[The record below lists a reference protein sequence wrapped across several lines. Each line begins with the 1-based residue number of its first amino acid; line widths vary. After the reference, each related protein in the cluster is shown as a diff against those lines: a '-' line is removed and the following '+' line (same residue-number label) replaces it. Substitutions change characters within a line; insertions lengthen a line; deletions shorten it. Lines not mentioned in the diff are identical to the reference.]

1 MRKLILFMVGSAIF
15 SLAFSQNATSWY
27 FTREIAA
34 RAWLIGDNGADNMYL
49 IEGNDSS
56 LLVDT
61 GLGVADLASFVKKLT
76 SKPLIVV
83 NTHGHPDHAGANY
96 QFEKVYVYPADF
108 INNQVACVKGILDG
122 TLERKPYQ
130 SFAGNAMVSV
140 SGRAS
145 VAFNPGNL

>member
-15 SLAFSQNATSWY
+15 S
-27 FTREIAA
+27 
-34 RAWLIGDNGADNMYL
+34 
-49 IEGNDSS
+49 
-56 LLVDT
+56 
-61 GLGVADLASFVKKLT
+61 LASFVKKLT

-108 INNQVACVKGILDG
+108 INNQVAYVKGILDG